1 MLPSANEPIHG
12 DTTLVERRSTLN
24 TGRLPRHPFMLRRAD
39 AGRWAGRIEPEIAG
53 RSGADLGQLE
63 VADYGEIPTSW
74 GVF

>member
-1 MLPSANEPIHG
+1 
-12 DTTLVERRSTLN
+12 
-24 TGRLPRHPFMLRRAD
+24 MLRRAD

-74 GVF
+74 GVFCKENMAVVLKGGVGGAKRKFSSHR